1 MALYSY
7 QAFSKEGKK
16 VTGTIDAP
24 TLASAREK
32 LASQGVYPIS
42 ITLATAESTQ
52 SWWRRLITPKVTVK
66 NLIIFTKQLAVLL
79 KAGIPLLQSLEL
91 LVDQFEG
98 SLRSILIKV
107 KDDLKEGSSLADALK
122 KYPKTFSTIYV
133 QLVRAG
139 EASGKLEVI
148 LERLTTYL
156 ERREA
161 IAKRIK
167 DALFMPMIQLGAAV
181 AIVTGLMVKIVPS
194 MAKNFAR
201 LGKELPTPTK
211 ILMAMSDFLVHY
223 YLLLAGIIVVIVV
236 AVTYWKRSESGKL
249 IIDKIL
255 LKLPLIKY
263 FSKMNA
269 IVQFCYT
276 LGMLLESGVNLAES
290 LDIVCAI
297 IDNKVLANTLNEAR
311 DKIIKQGKI
320 AQYLKQTGIFP
331 PMASY
336 LINTGEQS
344 GQLDAMLLNIAQNY
358 EEELKELSDKL
369 AALLS
374 PLLLV
379 VMAVIVGFIVISLV
393 LPMTQMSDISS
404 IVEI

>member
-32 LASQGVYPIS
+32 LTAQGVYPIS

-52 SWWRRLITPKVTVK
+52 SWWQRLFTPKVTAK
-66 NLIIFTKQLAVLL
+66 ERIIFTKQLAVLL

-98 SLRSILIKV
+98 TLRTVLIKV
-107 KDDLKEGSSLADALK
+107 KDDLKEGSSLADALR
-122 KYPKTFSTIYV
+122 KYPKVFNTIYV

-161 IAKRIK
+161 LAKRIK
-167 DALFMPMIQLGAAV
+167 DALFMPMVQLIMAV
-181 AIVTGLMVKIVPS
+181 VIVVGLMIKIVPS

-201 LGKELPTPTK
+201 LGKELPLPTK

-223 YLLLAGIIVVIVV
+223 YLILAGIVVVV
-236 AVTYWKRSESGKL
+236 VLAFNYWKRTNSGKL
-249 IIDKIL
+249 IIDRIL

-263 FSKMNA
+263 FAKMNA
-269 IVQFCYT
+269 IVQFSYT
-276 LGMLLESGVNLAES
+276 LGMLIEGGVNLAES

-297 IDNKVLANTLNEAR
+297 IDNKVLANALNEAR

-331 PMASY
+331 PMAIY

-369 AALLS
+369 SALLS
-374 PLLLV
+374 PILLV
-379 VMAVIVGFIVISLV
+379 VMAAIVGFIVISLV
-393 LPMTQMSDISS
+393 LPMTQMADLSS

>member
-32 LASQGVYPIS
+32 LTAQGVYPIS

-52 SWWRRLITPKVTVK
+52 SWLQRLFTPKVTVK
-66 NLIIFTKQLAVLL
+66 EKIIFTKQLAVLL

-98 SLRSILIKV
+98 NLRTVLIKV
-107 KDDLKEGSSLADALK
+107 KDDLKEGSSLADALR
-122 KYPKTFSTIYV
+122 KYPKVFDTIYI

-139 EASGKLEVI
+139 EASGKLETI

-167 DALFMPMIQLGAAV
+167 DALFMPMIQLIMAV
-181 AIVTGLMVKIVPS
+181 VIVVGLMVKIVPG

-201 LGKELPTPTK
+201 LSKELPLPTK

-223 YLLLAGIIVVIVV
+223 YLILAGIIVAVVV
-236 AVTYWKRSESGKL
+236 AFNYWKRTNSGKL
-249 IIDKIL
+249 LIDRIL

-263 FSKMNA
+263 FSKTNA
-269 IVQFCYT
+269 IVQFSYT
-276 LGMLLESGVNLAES
+276 LGMLLEGGVNLAES

-297 IDNKVLANTLNEAR
+297 IDNKVLANALSEAR

-331 PMASY
+331 PMAIY

-369 AALLS
+369 SALLS
-374 PLLLV
+374 PILLV

-393 LPMTQMSDISS
+393 LPMTQMADISS
-404 IVEI
+404 MVEV